1 MEIRN
6 ITCDFLKDLN
16 EADLAF
22 LFKNRRLGEKIRF
35 RKKLLEWRKQT
46 LLEWRKQTN
55 TNTLDK
61 GLDYSLDV
69 NLPKSSENARDTID
83 LIEILCE
90 HCSGEYVIRIF
101 KEIQK
106 LHDTSRKI
114 LIEATNIKK

>member
-35 RKKLLEWRKQT
+35 RKK